1 MPISCALHARA
12 RYQVK
17 EVRSMHKTTAAGAAA
32 GAIGGVVFAGL
43 MRLFPVGAE
52 HRSMIAFAADLVRG
66 WSPLIGWLVYPVY
79 GTAIGSLFGWLL
91 GWSALDKVRAAM
103 WGGLYGVGWWIAA
116 ELVLIPALLALW
128 PLSISAVDR
137 VRDVALPLLV
147 GHVVYGVILGIGWS
161 PFMGVRRPAAGGRQS
176 STHTPGRGR
185 GRAAPWP
192 GPA

>member
-1 MPISCALHARA
+1 
-12 RYQVK
+12 
-17 EVRSMHKTTAAGAAA
+17 MHKTTAAGAAA

-79 GTAIGSLFGWLL
+79 GIAIGALFGWLL
-91 GWSALDKVRAAM
+91 GWSALDKVRAVM

-116 ELVLIPALLALW
+116 QLVLIPALLALW
-128 PLSISAVDR
+128 PLSISAVAR
-137 VRDVALPLLV
+137 FLDVALPLLV

-161 PFMGVRRPAAGGRQS
+161 RFMEVRRPQRWAARS
-176 STHTPGRGR
+176 NTNTR
-185 GRAAPWP
+185 RAA
-192 GPA
+192 

>member
-1 MPISCALHARA
+1 MVISCALHARA
-12 RYQVK
+12 RYRGK
-17 EVRSMHKTTAAGAAA
+17 EVTSMHKTTAAGAAG

-52 HRSMIAFAADLVRG
+52 HRSMIAVAADLVLAG
-66 WSPLIGWLVYPVY
+66 SPLFRCLVYPVY
-79 GTAIGSLFGWLL
+79 GIAMGALSGWRL
-91 GWSALDKVRAAM
+91 GWSAVGKVRAVM

-116 ELVLIPALLALW
+116 ELVLIPALLAVW

-161 PFMGVRRPAAGGRQS
+161 RFMEVRRPQRWAARS
-176 STHTPGRGR
+176 NTNAR
-185 GRAAPWP
+185 RAA
-192 GPA
+192 